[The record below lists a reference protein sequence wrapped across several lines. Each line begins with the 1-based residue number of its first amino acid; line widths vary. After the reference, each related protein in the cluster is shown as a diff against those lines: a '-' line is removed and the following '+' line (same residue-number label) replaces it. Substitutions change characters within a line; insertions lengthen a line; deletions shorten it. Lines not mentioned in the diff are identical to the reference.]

1 MNLGISLVRGS
12 ILLAAALSS
21 GCSLDRSDE
30 RALPFDAAALA
41 ETLDGFVGPGEGQ
54 VNGYS
59 FALNVDGRT
68 VVTRAGGDMTLGSV
82 IPIASASK
90 APAAAAIL
98 TLEREGLV
106 SLDTPVTSYLGDA
119 VTWPQAK
126 QGITLRMLL
135 NHTSGLPMSSP
146 CLDEMNTMTLRDCV
160 AEIAQAPLDFLPG
173 TQFGYSAAGYQVA
186 GLVAERVTGKDWNA
200 LFAERVTTPLRMAS
214 FSYGTP
220 ENPRVA
226 GGAVSNVLDYIR
238 FSQAILD
245 GGAPLLTPAQGQSL
259 RSSQV
264 DGLPVFFTPA
274 PAGARLEGY
283 SQGWWIS
290 APANHPGSEG
300 PEISDPGLLGST
312 PWIDFGQ
319 GYTAVLLITGTPE
332 KGLAMWTAAR
342 AKILEALAQR

>member
-1 MNLGISLVRGS
+1 MNLAGILRRGS
-12 ILLAAALSS
+12 IMLAVALSS
-21 GCSLDRSDE
+21 GCNMDRSDE
-30 RALPFDAAALA
+30 RALPFDGAALA
-41 ETLDGFVGPGEGQ
+41 EALDGFVGPGEGQ
-54 VNGYS
+54 VSGYS

-68 VVTRAGGDMTLGSV
+68 VFTRAGGDMTLDSV

-90 APAAAAIL
+90 APAGAAIL

-119 VTWPQAK
+119 ITWPLAK

-146 CLDEMNTMTLRDCV
+146 CLDEMNAMTLQACV

-200 LFAERVTTPLRMAS
+200 LFAERVTAPLRMAS

-226 GGAVSNVLDYIR
+226 GGAVSNVLDYIK

-245 GGAPLLTPAQGQSL
+245 GGAPLLTPAQGQAL
-259 RSSQV
+259 RSSQI

-283 SQGWWIS
+283 SQAWWIS
-290 APANHPGSEG
+290 AAANHPGSAG

-319 GYTAVLLITGTPE
+319 GYTAVLLINGTPE

-342 AKILEALAQR
+342 AKILEALNGD